1 MLAWLGCC
9 LAHLSYALRTACLA
23 SSCFMFATKTLP
35 DAVRTRTTAIRWTR
49 YYTPVSVGPSGQTLR
64 AVREHVLREDAN
76 VLADRAKSGYA
87 PSDCSPS
94 ARRMPP

>member
-1 MLAWLGCC
+1 
-9 LAHLSYALRTACLA
+9 LSRLFLLHVRHEDPSRCGEDPDDRHPLDKVLYRRQRRALR
-23 SSCFMFATKTLP
+23 
-35 DAVRTRTTAIRWTR
+35 
-49 YYTPVSVGPSGQTLR
+49 QTMR